1 VDVETSGPSPSVASL
16 LSVGACL
23 VEDPAQAIYLELRP
37 EPDKGWDPA
46 AAAVHGLDRARLER
60 DGLAPAE
67 SMTRLVEWL
76 DRVADGRRPVF
87 VGLNA
92 AFDWMFLTDALWRTT
107 GRDPFGHAPLDLK
120 SLFMGRDRLEA
131 WASTTRHEM
140 LRRYPVPEPHTHH
153 ALDDARMQAA
163 LARRLLSDPR

>member
-1 VDVETSGPSPSVASL
+1 MTSAHRPRSAPEVFVSVDVETSGPSPSVASL

-76 DRVADGRRPVF
+76 DRVADGR
-87 VGLNA
+87 
-92 AFDWMFLTDALWRTT
+92 
-107 GRDPFGHAPLDLK
+107 
-120 SLFMGRDRLEA
+120 
-131 WASTTRHEM
+131 
-140 LRRYPVPEPHTHH
+140 
-153 ALDDARMQAA
+153 
-163 LARRLLSDPR
+163 